1 MYACERCHGEHECPA
16 GRHERLY
23 WARCEL
29 CGDELNCFDCVLGPR
44 KSRGPAGAKR
54 WGIEA
59 YLHTGRVHYKRGE
72 EA

>member
-1 MYACERCHGEHECPA
+1 MYVCETCHAGHECPA

-23 WARCEL
+23 WAKCEL
-29 CGDELNCFDCVLGPR
+29 CGEDVNCFDCLPGAKRRWLP
-44 KSRGPAGAKR
+44 GGAKR

-59 YLHTGRVHYKRGE
+59 YLHTGRVYYKRGE